1 MRRVA
6 TRLFLTIF
14 FFSFSVRGEYFLIET
29 DDTNETEVKIRWV
42 SARSTPQ
49 PQVFPKS
56 QPQVFPKIH
65 VINVVIAQAS
75 LPHWNILCRPEVG
88 EDYASSSSS
97 SSSSSPFVCLNPE
110 NFDGREQDLLEL
122 KLLLKRN
129 PRKNLNLAK
138 KFFSQNPG
146 HPSNLL
152 DYDYQVKRLKYQ
164 T

>member
-1 MRRVA
+1 MSLCQVNFAISSLSSNPRNKCGN
-6 TRLFLTIF
+6 FCF
-14 FFSFSVRGEYFLIET
+14 GC
-29 DDTNETEVKIRWV
+29 WV
-42 SARSTPQ
+42 
-49 PQVFPKS
+49 V
-56 QPQVFPKIH
+56 
-65 VINVVIAQAS
+65 AQAS

-88 EDYASSSSS
+88 EDYASSSTS

-152 DYDYQVKRLKYQ
+152 DYDYQVKRLK
-164 T
+164 